1 MTEDLQT
8 QNDELTDTAA
18 KEDPAALT
26 LEEREALLV
35 KKEADLSKKESE
47 IEASKINLRFRYKL
61 YDRVNVSVKTMNIV
75 IILLVIVLLL
85 LVAYGIYDARN

>member
-1 MTEDLQT
+1 LTKDLQT
-8 QNDELTDTAA
+8 PNDKLIETAA

-26 LEEREALLV
+26 LEEREALLK

-47 IEASKINLRFRYKL
+47 IEASKVNLRFRYKL

-75 IILLVIVLLL
+75 IVVLVIALLL

>member
-1 MTEDLQT
+1 MTKDLQRP
-8 QNDELTDTAA
+8 NDELTETVPN
-18 KEDPAALT
+18 EDPAALT

-47 IEASKINLRFRYKL
+47 IEASKVNLRFRYKL

-75 IILLVIVLLL
+75 IIVLVIVLVL